1 MATKDDFLVFEKGP
15 SETVVLQWAT
25 YADAADQCSLSRIWG
40 GIHPPADDI
49 PGRIMGEVIGKQA
62 FELGKNVF
70 NTAHYQIMKYIR
82 IFMYFLIPL
91 ILTDLLYLEL
101 HLILKFFLFDFNGRQ
116 IPFQSYYFNETSKQT
131 ELSLR
136 PGVASGVY
144 LLKVSG
150 KSFKLIVN

>member
-1 MATKDDFLVFEKGP
+1 
-15 SETVVLQWAT
+15 
-25 YADAADQCSLSRIWG
+25 
-40 GIHPPADDI
+40 
-49 PGRIMGEVIGKQA
+49 MGEIIGKQA
-62 FELGKNVF
+62 FEQAKTLF
-70 NTAHYQIMKYIR
+70 NTTLLDNEVYQNIYVFPNPINPDR
-82 IFMYFLIPL
+82 FVISGTASDSE
-91 ILTDLLYLEL
+91 IL
-101 HLILKFFLFDFNGRQ
+101 LFDFNGRQ